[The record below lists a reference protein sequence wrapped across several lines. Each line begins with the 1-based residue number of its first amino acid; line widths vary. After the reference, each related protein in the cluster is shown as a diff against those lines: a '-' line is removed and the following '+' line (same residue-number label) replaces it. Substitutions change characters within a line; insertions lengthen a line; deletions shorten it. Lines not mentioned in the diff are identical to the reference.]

1 MTTQEFWA
9 CSFDPHTLQ
18 WMSKPCSKSKHS
30 KALEKKGLLY
40 DHIAHGVGGLLGRLE
55 VVNSVL
61 VRVSELWSPIPQV
74 SKKCLERS
82 FQREGDFFWDPKVP
96 WCNVWFESC
105 PLLVKPMPLQRVKE
119 EETLAPS
126 SLVKG
131 IVGYAVENYVV
142 AKIFPQGGE
151 LSEKSVCI

>member
-1 MTTQEFWA
+1 
-9 CSFDPHTLQ
+9 
-18 WMSKPCSKSKHS
+18 
-30 KALEKKGLLY
+30 
-40 DHIAHGVGGLLGRLE
+40 
-55 VVNSVL
+55 
-61 VRVSELWSPIPQV
+61 
-74 SKKCLERS
+74 
-82 FQREGDFFWDPKVP
+82 
-96 WCNVWFESC
+96 
-105 PLLVKPMPLQRVKE
+105 MPLQRVKE